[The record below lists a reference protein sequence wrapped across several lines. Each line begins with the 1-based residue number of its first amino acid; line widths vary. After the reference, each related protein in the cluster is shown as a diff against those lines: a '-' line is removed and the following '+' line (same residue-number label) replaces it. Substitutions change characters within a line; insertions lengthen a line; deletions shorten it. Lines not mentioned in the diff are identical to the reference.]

1 MQGKII
7 IICAPSGAGK
17 TTLLKEVL
25 QRFENLEFSVSATTR
40 PPRAKEKHGQDY
52 YFLSEEDFK
61 KRITENQ
68 FVEWEEV
75 YEGTFY
81 GTPRSELTR
90 IWQKNK
96 HVVFDLD
103 VLGGMNIKKQYP
115 LTSLSVFIQPPSLNA
130 LRERLLG
137 RGSETPESIEKRI
150 NRAAYE
156 MEFAPKFDVKIVNDD
171 LHKATAQLHE
181 AFTRFLSK

>member
-17 TTLLKEVL
+17 TTLLKAVL
-25 QRFENLEFSVSATTR
+25 QQFENLEFSVSATSR
-40 PPRAKEKHGQDY
+40 QPRAKEQHGKDY

-61 KRITENQ
+61 RRITENR

-96 HVVFDLD
+96 HVVFDVD

-115 LTSLSVFIQPPSLNA
+115 LTSLSVFIQPPSLNT

-137 RGSETPESIEKRI
+137 RGTETPESIDKRI
-150 NRAAYE
+150 KRASYE
-156 MEFAPKFDVKIVNDD
+156 MEFAPKFDVRIVNDD
-171 LHKATAQLHE
+171 LQKAISQLHLV
-181 AFTRFLSK
+181 FSDFLSR

>member
-17 TTLLKEVL
+17 TTLLKAVL
-25 QRFENLEFSVSATTR
+25 QQFENLEFSVSATSR
-40 PPRAKEKHGQDY
+40 QPRANEQHGKDY

-61 KRITENQ
+61 RRITENR

-96 HVVFDLD
+96 HVVFDVD

-115 LTSLSVFIQPPSLNA
+115 LTSLSVFIQPPSLNT

-137 RGSETPESIEKRI
+137 RGTETPESIDKRI
-150 NRAAYE
+150 KRASYE
-156 MEFAPKFDVKIVNDD
+156 MEFAPKFDVRIVNDD
-171 LHKATAQLHE
+171 LQKAISQLHLV
-181 AFTRFLSK
+181 FSDFLSR

>member
-7 IICAPSGAGK
+7 IICAPSGTGK

-25 QRFENLEFSVSATTR
+25 QRFENLEFSVSATSR
-40 PPRAKEKHGQDY
+40 LPRANEKHGKDY
-52 YFLSEEDFK
+52 YFLSVEDFK
-61 KRITENQ
+61 KKINENY

-75 YEGTFY
+75 YEEIFY

-96 HVVFDLD
+96 HVVFDVD

-115 LTSLSVFIQPPSLNA
+115 LISLSVFIQPPSLNT
-130 LRERLLG
+130 LRERLLQ
-137 RGSETPESIEKRI
+137 RGTETPESIQKRI
-150 NRAAYE
+150 SRATYE
-156 MEFAPKFDVKIVNDD
+156 MEFAPKFDVKIINDD
-171 LHKATAQLHE
+171 LQKAISRLHE
-181 AFTRFLSK
+181 TFTQFLSK

>member
-17 TTLLKEVL
+17 TTLLKEVI
-25 QRFENLEFSVSATTR
+25 QQFDNLEFSVSATSR
-40 PPRAKEKHGQDY
+40 QPRKNEKHGKDY
-52 YFLSEEDFK
+52 YFLSEKDFK
-61 KRITENQ
+61 KRIAENQ

-96 HVVFDLD
+96 HVVFDVD

-115 LTSLSVFIQPPSLNA
+115 LTSLSVFIQPPSLNT

-137 RGSETPESIEKRI
+137 RGSETPVSIEKRI
-150 NRAAYE
+150 NRASYE
-156 MEFAPKFDVKIVNDD
+156 MDFAPKFDARIINDD
-171 LHKATAQLHE
+171 LQKATAQLQE
-181 AFTRFLSK
+181 VFTRFLSK